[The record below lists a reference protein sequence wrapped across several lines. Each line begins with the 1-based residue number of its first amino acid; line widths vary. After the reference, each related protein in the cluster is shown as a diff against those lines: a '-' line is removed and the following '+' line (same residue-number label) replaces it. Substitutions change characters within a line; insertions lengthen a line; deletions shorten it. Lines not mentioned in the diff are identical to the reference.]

1 MKKKILLSLAA
12 LALLLSVGCG
22 KAEED
27 SAQFPTA
34 VKIAEGESEGGQD
47 GAPGNAA
54 AENPSGAED
63 SQGALPREGSR
74 GWTDWEI
81 RNPWQGRKAHRGIP
95 VFGSV

>member
-34 VKIAEGESEGGQD
+34 VKIAEGESEEDRTALPEMRLQRIHPERKIPREPFRGR
-47 GAPGNAA
+47 A
-54 AENPSGAED
+54 AEAGRTGRFAIPGRAERRT
-63 SQGALPREGSR
+63 G
-74 GWTDWEI
+74 
-81 RNPWQGRKAHRGIP
+81 GIP